1 MSQLTYLFRSAPHGS
16 NAGREGVDALL
27 AASAYCEDITVLFVG
42 DGVYQLLLGQE
53 PKGILSK
60 DYAPMLKLFDLYD
73 IEQVFVCADS
83 LTERGVAQADLV
95 IDAEA
100 LNTEQLKAKLQQA
113 GKLLSF

>member
-53 PKGILSK
+53 PNDILSK

-83 LTERGVAQADLV
+83 LAERGLAQADLV

-100 LNTEQLKAKLQQA
+100 LKTEQLKVKLQQA

>member
-16 NAGREGVDALL
+16 TAGREGVDALL
-27 AASAYCEDITVLFVG
+27 AASAYCEDITVLFFG
-42 DGVYQLLLGQE
+42 DGVYQLLLGQDTS
-53 PKGILSK
+53 GILSK

-83 LTERGVAQADLV
+83 LAERGLAQADLV
-95 IDAEA
+95 IDAQM
-100 LNTEQLKAKLQQA
+100 LSSEQIKDKLQQA

>member
-53 PKGILSK
+53 PNVILSK

-83 LTERGVAQADLV
+83 LAERGLAQADLV

-100 LNTEQLKAKLQQA
+100 LNTEQLKAQLQQA